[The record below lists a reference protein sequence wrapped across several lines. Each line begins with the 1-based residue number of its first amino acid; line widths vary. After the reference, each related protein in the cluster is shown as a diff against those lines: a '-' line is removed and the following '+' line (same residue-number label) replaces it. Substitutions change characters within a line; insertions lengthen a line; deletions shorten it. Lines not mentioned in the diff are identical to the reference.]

1 MSLFFRL
8 PLRGRILLPVI
19 LLAGL
24 CASLAAQTRAVPATG
39 TATSVPQIARV
50 DVFVSDKTPIA
61 AGAESQS
68 LSAIGKLELWNLD
81 DMERFNAR
89 LAVNL
94 PRDIT
99 EASRIVA
106 ERATNLSADEQT
118 LLTRAANGQTRA
130 DGLHVE
136 RLPAVVIN
144 ERHVYYGAPSI
155 EAALQRYRSGQ

>member
-1 MSLFFRL
+1 MS
-8 PLRGRILLPVI
+8 RILLAAA
-19 LLAGL
+19 LLGTL
-24 CASLAAQTRAVPATG
+24 GVVNAQTRAVPARNTV
-39 TATSVPQIARV
+39 TAVAAIARV

-61 AGAESQS
+61 AGAESQN
-68 LSAIGKLELWNLD
+68 LSAAGTLELWNLD

-89 LAVNL
+89 LALNL
-94 PRDIT
+94 PRDT
-99 EASRIVA
+99 NEAARIVA
-106 ERATNLSADEQT
+106 ERATNLSAEDQT

-155 EAALQRYRSGQ
+155 EAALNRYRSGQ

>member
-1 MSLFFRL
+1 MSRL
-8 PLRGRILLPVI
+8 
-19 LLAGL
+19 LLAVVFLSTLGL
-24 CASLAAQTRAVPATG
+24 ANAQTRAVPAPHNA
-39 TATSVPQIARV
+39 TAVAAIARV

-61 AGAESQS
+61 AGAESQD
-68 LSAIGKLELWNLD
+68 LSAAGTLELWNLD

-89 LAVNL
+89 LALNL
-94 PRDIT
+94 PRNT
-99 EASRIVA
+99 NEAARIVA
-106 ERATNLSADEQT
+106 ERATNLSADDKT

>member
-1 MSLFFRL
+1 MN
-8 PLRGRILLPVI
+8 RILLTVV
-19 LLAGL
+19 LASL
-24 CASLAAQTRAVPATG
+24 CASLAAQTRAVPAG
-39 TATSVPQIARV
+39 TATSGAVAVIARV

-106 ERATNLSADEQT
+106 ERAMNLSSEEQA
-118 LLTRAANGQTRA
+118 LLSRAANGQTRA

-144 ERHVYYGAPSI
+144 ELHVYYGAPSI

>member
-1 MSLFFRL
+1 MN
-8 PLRGRILLPVI
+8 RILLTVV
-19 LLAGL
+19 LVSL
-24 CASLAAQTRAVPATG
+24 CASVHAQTRAVPASG
-39 TATSVPQIARV
+39 AVAAIARV

-68 LSAIGKLELWNLD
+68 LSATGKLELWNLD

-94 PRDIT
+94 PRDINA
-99 EASRIVA
+99 ASRMVA

>member
-1 MSLFFRL
+1 MSRL
-8 PLRGRILLPVI
+8 
-19 LLAGL
+19 LLATVLLGAL
-24 CASLAAQTRAVPATG
+24 SLANAQTRAVTAPGSAATV
-39 TATSVPQIARV
+39 AAIARV

-61 AGAESQS
+61 AGAESQD
-68 LSAIGKLELWNLD
+68 LSAAGTLELWNLD

-89 LAVNL
+89 LALNL
-94 PRDIT
+94 PRDT
-99 EASRIVA
+99 NEAARIVA
-106 ERATNLSADEQT
+106 ERATNLSAEDQT

>member
-1 MSLFFRL
+1 MSRL
-8 PLRGRILLPVI
+8 
-19 LLAGL
+19 LLAVVFLSTLGL
-24 CASLAAQTRAVPATG
+24 ANAQTRAVPAPHNA
-39 TATSVPQIARV
+39 TAVAAIARV

-61 AGAESQS
+61 AGAESQN
-68 LSAIGKLELWNLD
+68 LSAAGSLELWNLD

-89 LAVNL
+89 LALNL
-94 PRDIT
+94 PRNT
-99 EASRIVA
+99 NEAARIVA
-106 ERATNLSADEQT
+106 ERATNLSADDKT

>member
-1 MSLFFRL
+1 MSRL
-8 PLRGRILLPVI
+8 
-19 LLAGL
+19 LLAVVFLGTLGL
-24 CASLAAQTRAVPATG
+24 ANAQTRVVPAPHNA
-39 TATSVPQIARV
+39 TAVAAIARV

-61 AGAESQS
+61 AGAESQN
-68 LSAIGKLELWNLD
+68 LSAAGSLELWNLD

-89 LAVNL
+89 LALNL
-94 PRDIT
+94 PRNT
-99 EASRIVA
+99 NEAARIVA
-106 ERATNLSADEQT
+106 ERATNLSADDKT

-144 ERHVYYGAPSI
+144 ERHVYYGAHSI

>member
-1 MSLFFRL
+1 MSRFL
-8 PLRGRILLPVI
+8 LRIVLIG
-19 LLAGL
+19 AL
-24 CASLAAQTRAVPATG
+24 CAGIHAQTRAVPAART
-39 TATSVPQIARV
+39 TVAAIARV

-61 AGAESQS
+61 AGAESQN
-68 LSAIGKLELWNLD
+68 LGVAGTLELWNLD

-89 LAVNL
+89 LALNL
-94 PRDIT
+94 PRDT
-99 EASRIVA
+99 NEAARIVA
-106 ERATNLSADEQT
+106 ERATNLSAEDQT
-118 LLTRAANGQTRA
+118 LLTRA

>member
-1 MSLFFRL
+1 MSRL
-8 PLRGRILLPVI
+8 
-19 LLAGL
+19 LLAAVLLGTLGL
-24 CASLAAQTRAVPATG
+24 SNAQTRAVSAPGSAATV
-39 TATSVPQIARV
+39 AAIARV

-61 AGAESQS
+61 AGAESQN
-68 LSAIGKLELWNLD
+68 LSAAGTLELWNLD

-89 LAVNL
+89 LALNL
-94 PRDIT
+94 PRDT
-99 EASRIVA
+99 NEAARIVA
-106 ERATNLSADEQT
+106 ERATNLSADDQT